1 MVLSKTIASCLLI
14 SSVLF
19 TAPALALTFKK
30 GQVLGADG
38 EVYDGAS
45 PDQRDAI
52 ISNSKREGLFG
63 AEGAKAGLA
72 GSNLFRQVVM
82 VVMMA
87 PFRIMRRQIVMR

>member
-1 MVLSKTIASCLLI
+1 MPLVNFWAKVAHSAMGSIAVVLSKTIASCLLI

-38 EVYDGAS
+38 GVYDGAS

-52 ISNSKREGLFG
+52 ISNSKREGLSG
-63 AEGAKAGLA
+63 CRWQ
-72 GSNLFRQVVM
+72 SR
-82 VVMMA
+82 
-87 PFRIMRRQIVMR
+87 